1 MIDIAL
7 ESDHRFGLV
16 WFFLGRSAMKAMR
29 GLAVGFALALASV
42 TASGQDVYPSKPV
55 RLMVPYAAGGVS
67 DIIGRAL
74 AQKMSELL
82 GQPMVVENRGGAGGT
97 LGTALIANAPPD
109 GYSIVLSSLTAYAI
123 APHMMKTVP
132 YDPVKSF
139 TAIGG
144 VAVAPNIL
152 TVNAAAPFK
161 SLQDIITYAK
171 ANPDKLTFGSSGI
184 GSVGHLSGEVLRTS
198 TNVSMVHVP
207 YKSAGLAYPDVIAG
221 SVSMVFDTLPS
232 AIQHVKSGK
241 VKPIAV
247 LSDKRSP
254 LLPEVPTFAEA
265 GFPEATLHF
274 WIGLHGPANMSPAAV
289 QKLSETLQKALASS
303 DLSERFVGLGAEPY
317 PLTPQQFAKKTSD
330 DYEKLAGV
338 IKAAGI
344 KPE

>member
-1 MIDIAL
+1 MNAL
-7 ESDHRFGLV
+7 
-16 WFFLGRSAMKAMR
+16 RSVVA
-29 GLAVGFALALASV
+29 GIVLASLSFAV
-42 TASGQDVYPSKPV
+42 LAQGTYPSRPI

-67 DIIGRAL
+67 DILGRAL

-82 GQPMVVENRGGAGGT
+82 GQPMIVENRGGAGGT
-97 LGTALIANAPPD
+97 LGTGLIAEAGPD

-123 APHMMKTVP
+123 APNMMKKVP

-152 TVNAAAPFK
+152 TVSTTSQFNT
-161 SLQDIITYAK
+161 LRDIITYAQ
-171 ANPDKLTFGSSGI
+171 ANPDKLSFGSSGI

-198 TNVSMVHVP
+198 ASVTMVHVP
-207 YKSAGLAYPDVIAG
+207 YKSAGLAYPDMISG
-221 SVSMVFDTLPS
+221 NITMVFDTLPS
-232 AIQHVKSGK
+232 ALSHIKSGK
-241 VKPIAV
+241 AKPIAV

-274 WIGLHGPANMSPAAV
+274 WFGLHGPAKMPQAV
-289 QKLSETLQKALASS
+289 VDKLSDTLQKALASS
-303 DLSERFVGLGAEPY
+303 DLRDRLASLGADPY
-317 PLTPQQFAKKTSD
+317 PLTPEQLQAKTGAD
-330 DYEKLAGV
+330 FEKLSKV

-344 KPE
+344 EPQ

>member
-1 MIDIAL
+1 MNAL
-7 ESDHRFGLV
+7 RGVVAGAALT
-16 WFFLGRSAMKAMR
+16 FLS
-29 GLAVGFALALASV
+29 FAAAAQS
-42 TASGQDVYPSKPV
+42 TAYPARPI

-67 DIIGRAL
+67 DILGRAL

-82 GQPMVVENRGGAGGT
+82 GQPMIVENRGGAGGT
-97 LGTALIANAPPD
+97 LGTGLIAEAGPD
-109 GYSIVLSSLTAYAI
+109 GYAIVLSSLTAYAI
-123 APHMMKTVP
+123 APNMMKRVP

-152 TVNAAAPFK
+152 TVGTTSQFNT
-161 SLQDIITYAK
+161 LRDIITYAQ

-198 TNVSMVHVP
+198 ANVTMVHVP
-207 YKSAGLAYPDVIAG
+207 YKSAALAYPDMISG
-221 SVSMVFDTLPS
+221 SITMVFDTLPS
-232 AIQHVKSGK
+232 ALNHIKSGK
-241 VKPIAV
+241 AKPIAV

-274 WIGLHGPANMSPAAV
+274 WFGLHGPAKMPPAV
-289 QKLSETLQKALASS
+289 VEKLSDTLQKALASS
-303 DLSERFVGLGAEPY
+303 DLRDRFASLGADPY
-317 PLTPQQFAKKTSD
+317 PLTPEQLQAKTSAD
-330 DYEKLAGV
+330 FEKLAKV

-344 KPE
+344 EPQ

>member
-1 MIDIAL
+1 MNAL
-7 ESDHRFGLV
+7 LRVVAG
-16 WFFLGRSAMKAMR
+16 A
-29 GLAVGFALALASV
+29 ALAFLSFAALAQT
-42 TASGQDVYPSKPV
+42 TAGSYPARPI

-67 DIIGRAL
+67 DILGRAL

-97 LGTALIANAPPD
+97 LGTGLIAEAGPD
-109 GYSIVLSSLTAYAI
+109 GYAIVLSSLTAYAI
-123 APHMMKTVP
+123 APNMMKKVP

-152 TVNAAAPFK
+152 TVSVTSQFNT
-161 SLQDIITYAK
+161 LRGIITYAQ

-198 TNVSMVHVP
+198 ANVTMVHVP
-207 YKSAGLAYPDVIAG
+207 YKSAGLAYPDMISG
-221 SVSMVFDTLPS
+221 NITMVFDTLPS
-232 AIQHVKSGK
+232 ALQHIKSGK
-241 VKPIAV
+241 AKPIAV

-274 WIGLHGPANMSPAAV
+274 WFGLHGPAKMPPAV
-289 QKLSETLQKALASS
+289 VEKLSDTLQKALASS
-303 DLSERFVGLGAEPY
+303 DLRDRFASLGADPY
-317 PLTPQQFAKKTSD
+317 PLTPEQLQAKTSAD
-330 DYEKLAGV
+330 FEKLARV

-344 KPE
+344 EPQ

>member
-1 MIDIAL
+1 MNAL
-7 ESDHRFGLV
+7 RRL
-16 WFFLGRSAMKAMR
+16 
-29 GLAVGFALALASV
+29 V
-42 TASGQDVYPSKPV
+42 TAAVLACLSVAAVAQTYPARPV

-67 DIIGRAL
+67 DILGRAL

-97 LGTALIANAPPD
+97 IGTGLIAEAAPD

-123 APHMMKTVP
+123 APNMMKKVP

-152 TVNAAAPFK
+152 TVSTTSQFNTLAEIVA
-161 SLQDIITYAK
+161 YAK
-171 ANPDKLTFGSSGI
+171 NNPDKLSFGSSGI

-198 TNVSMVHVP
+198 ANVTMVHVP
-207 YKSAGLAYPDVIAG
+207 YKSAGLAYPDMITG
-221 SVSMVFDTLPS
+221 SITMVFDTLPS
-232 AIQHVKSGK
+232 ALQHIKSGK
-241 VKPIAV
+241 AKPIAV

-254 LLPEVPTFAEA
+254 LLPDVPTFAEA

-274 WIGLHGPANMSPAAV
+274 WFGLHGPAKMPPAV
-289 QKLSETLQKALASS
+289 VEKLSDTLQKALASS
-303 DLSERFVGLGAEPY
+303 DLRDWFASLGAEPY
-317 PLTPQQFAKKTSD
+317 PLTPEQLQAKTSAD
-330 DYEKLAGV
+330 FEKLAKV

-344 KPE
+344 EPQ